1 MNIMNGNLQS
11 IPYAVTEWNNYAR
24 LFSSVT
30 PSMQLDV
37 YKEACYYLNGNV
49 IDCGCGSA
57 KIAPFL
63 VDNENISSYTGLDYS
78 SEMVEVASW
87 VVNQLGKINF
97 KICQCKIED
106 YHNGSFDSAV
116 SIQSYYSWPDPNI
129 VLKNI
134 FDLLKPNGTFVL
146 ATPNINLPLETL
158 ARDAWKELLT
168 HPDFEAYKAYNLKLA
183 MNPDAQF
190 ISLDNLVKQVSQI
203 GFKLEAAHQQHFRG
217 GLNFLVLSKRS

>member
-1 MNIMNGNLQS
+1 MNIRNGNLQS

-78 SEMVEVASW
+78 SEMVEV
-87 VVNQLGKINF
+87 
-97 KICQCKIED
+97 
-106 YHNGSFDSAV
+106 
-116 SIQSYYSWPDPNI
+116 
-129 VLKNI
+129 
-134 FDLLKPNGTFVL
+134 
-146 ATPNINLPLETL
+146 
-158 ARDAWKELLT
+158 R
-168 HPDFEAYKAYNLKLA
+168 
-183 MNPDAQF
+183 
-190 ISLDNLVKQVSQI
+190 
-203 GFKLEAAHQQHFRG
+203 
-217 GLNFLVLSKRS
+217 